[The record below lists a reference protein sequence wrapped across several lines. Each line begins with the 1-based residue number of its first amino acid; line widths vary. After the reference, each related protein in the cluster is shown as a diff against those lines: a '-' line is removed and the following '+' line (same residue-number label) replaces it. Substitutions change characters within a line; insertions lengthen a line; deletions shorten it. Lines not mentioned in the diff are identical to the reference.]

1 MAFTERCRV
10 YTPAILLARTVLA
23 CAVAAA
29 PAACSKSAAP
39 VLRHPGTFVVATPQ
53 EPVSLNPL
61 YLEGLLGYTIG
72 ELGYSYLTN
81 YDSHGN
87 VVADAAAAVPTF
99 RNGGIARDGRRITY
113 RLRHDLTWQ
122 DGVPLSAKDVAFTYR
137 AIMNP
142 ANTVPSRFGYDRV
155 ASVVAPDPYTVI
167 VRLNRPYS
175 PIVTNFFGGDSN
187 YPILPAHLLASY
199 PNLNRVAY
207 NAAPVGSGPYRFAK
221 WARGD
226 RLDAVAYDRY
236 YAGKPGLK
244 RVSLHFV
251 HDSSTTINELLTGE
265 ADATFFADV
274 SQIATLRKIPG
285 RRIVVTPVPYF
296 YALAF
301 NVTDPLLKDAAVRRA
316 FALAVDRRT
325 LVEKAAH
332 GLYDAA
338 TGMRGLFTWAF
349 DPRANALPYNP
360 RRAAALLA
368 RDGWAMGAD
377 GVRTKGG
384 RRLELQL
391 DFYNGSDIASEFV
404 PLIAAQERAAGIAVT
419 TRGYSREEFRARDG
433 PLVRGTFQVALY
445 SYQSA
450 YDPDA
455 SWLLA
460 CSQREPNGFNDARYC
475 NPAVDRALQRGVVA
489 FGRNAR
495 RRAYRFVQRQLL
507 ADMPYAFLCQVSEID
522 VIPAGLKGYARP
534 LLSPYVSI
542 ARWRW

>member
-1 MAFTERCRV
+1 MVFTERCRV
-10 YTPAILLARTVLA
+10 YVPATLLVRAVLA
-23 CAVAAA
+23 CALVAA
-29 PAACSKSAAP
+29 PAACSKKAALAP
-39 VLRHPGTFVVATPQ
+39 RHPGTFVIAVAQ
-53 EPVSLNPL
+53 EPRSLNPL
-61 YLEGLLGYTIG
+61 YLEGPLAYAIG
-72 ELGYSYLTN
+72 ELSYSYLTN
-81 YDSHGN
+81 YDSHGD

-99 RNGGIARDGRRITY
+99 ANGGIARDGRRITY
-113 RLRHDLTWQ
+113 RLRRDILWQ
-122 DGVPLSAKDVAFTYR
+122 DGVPMSAKDVAFSYR
-137 AIMNP
+137 AVMNP
-142 ANTVPSRFGYDRV
+142 ANAIPSRYPYERI
-155 ASVVAPDPYTVI
+155 ASVSAPDPYTVV
-167 VRLNRPYS
+167 VRLKRPYS
-175 PIVTNFFGGDSN
+175 PMVTNFFGGDSN
-187 YPILPAHLLASY
+187 YPILPAHLLANY
-199 PNLNRVAY
+199 PNLNRIAY
-207 NAAPVGSGPYRFAK
+207 DAAPIGSGPYRLVK

-226 RLDAVAYDRY
+226 RLDAVAYERY
-236 YAGKPGLK
+236 YGGKPGLK

-251 HDSSTTINELLTGE
+251 HDSSTVIDELLTGE

-301 NVTDPLLKDAAVRRA
+301 NVTDPILKDVAVRRA

-332 GLYDAA
+332 GLYDAD

-349 DPRANALPYNP
+349 DPHANALPYDP

-368 RDGWAMGAD
+368 RDGWAIGPG
-377 GVRTKGG
+377 GVRFKGG

-404 PLIAAQERAAGIAVT
+404 PMIAAQARAAGIDVS

-433 PLVRGTFQVALY
+433 PLVRGTFQIALY

-450 YDPDA
+450 FDPDA
-455 SWLLA
+455 AWLLA

-475 NPAVDRALQRGVVA
+475 NPAVDRALQRGVTA
-489 FGRNAR
+489 YGRNAR
-495 RRAYRFVQRQLL
+495 RRTYRFVQRQLL
-507 ADMPYAFLCQVSEID
+507 ADMPYAFLCQVSEVD
-522 VIPAGLKGYARP
+522 VIPTRLKGYARP